1 MNIDLKSDEMIELS
15 RAVDDSFAVDQPAAW
30 RPAFAAA
37 DDKGTKQAL
46 STQLKG
52 QTGNPTTTMSRVAD
66 LRPTASSGFSLA
78 MPGGFGGFLSF
89 LNGWLSRA

>member
-1 MNIDLKSDEMIELS
+1 MTIDLKSNEMIELS
-15 RAVDDSFAVDQPAAW
+15 QAVDDSFAVDQPAAW

-46 STQLKG
+46 STQLKE
-52 QTGNPTTTMSRVAD
+52 QTGNATTAMSRVAD
-66 LRPTASSGFSLA
+66 LRPNASSGFNLA
-78 MPGGFGGFLSF
+78 MSQGFGGFLSF